1 MVKEIKMP
9 HTITI
14 PDDLYARLGSLARPF
29 QDKEAAD
36 VIRWLV
42 EDKTGTALAST
53 VLPTTAVITGPGKIE
68 GRAPRERGATID
80 LGGVIIKALT
90 VPDLC
95 SQVMESL
102 FARGHGS
109 KILELAPYSTS
120 SKRYLFAKKPVH
132 PNGND
137 FVVPVKCHS
146 LYIETH
152 KNYKTAI
159 EQLARLSLKCGIGL
173 TYKGTQ

>member
-1 MVKEIKMP
+1 MP
-9 HTITI
+9 QTITI
-14 PDDLYARLGSLARPF
+14 SDDLYARLGSLARPF

-42 EDKTGTALAST
+42 ESNTGTALPIAAMPTST
-53 VLPTTAVITGPGKIE
+53 VLADPGEIE
-68 GRAPRERGATID
+68 GRAPRERGAIVD
-80 LGGVIIKALT
+80 LGGVTIKAHT

-102 FARGHGS
+102 FARSHGT

-120 SKRYLFAKKPVH
+120 AKRYLFAKTPVH

-137 FVVPVKCHS
+137 FFVPIKCRG

-159 EQLARLSLKCGIGL
+159 EQLARLSSKCGIRL
-173 TYKGTQ
+173 TYKGT

>member
-1 MVKEIKMP
+1 MP
-9 HTITI
+9 QTITI
-14 PDDLYARLGSLARPF
+14 PDDLYALLGSLARPF
-29 QDKEAAD
+29 QDKEPAD

-42 EDKTGTALAST
+42 ESKTGTALPTAALST
-53 VLPTTAVITGPGKIE
+53 ATVFTDHGEIE

-80 LGGVIIKALT
+80 LGGVAIKAHT

-95 SQVMESL
+95 SQVVESL
-102 FARGHGS
+102 FARGHGG

-120 SKRYLFAKKPVH
+120 TKRYLFAKTPVH

-137 FVVPVKCHS
+137 FFVPVKCRGLH
-146 LYIETH
+146 IETH

-159 EQLARLSLKCGIGL
+159 EQLARLSSKCGIRL
-173 TYKGTQ
+173 TYKGA

>member
-1 MVKEIKMP
+1 MP
-9 HTITI
+9 QTITI
-14 PDDLYARLGSLARPF
+14 PDDLYALLGSLARPF

-42 EDKTGTALAST
+42 EAKTGTTLPSAAP
-53 VLPTTAVITGPGKIE
+53 PTTAVITGPGEIE
-68 GRAPRERGATID
+68 GRAPRQRGATID
-80 LGGVIIKALT
+80 LGGVVIKALT

-109 KILELAPYSTS
+109 KLLELAPYSTS
-120 SKRYLFAKKPVH
+120 AQRYLFAKAPVH

-137 FVVPVKCHS
+137 FVVPVKCRN

-159 EQLARLSLKCGIGL
+159 EQLARLSSKCGVSL
-173 TYKGTQ
+173 TYRGTY

>member
-1 MVKEIKMP
+1 MP
-9 HTITI
+9 QTITI
-14 PDDLYARLGSLARPF
+14 PDDLYALLGSLARPF

-42 EDKTGTALAST
+42 EGKTGST
-53 VLPTTAVITGPGKIE
+53 LPGATLPTTAVFTGPGEIK

-80 LGGVIIKALT
+80 LGGVVIKALT

-102 FARGHGS
+102 FARGYSS
-109 KILELAPYSTS
+109 KMLELAPYSTS
-120 SKRYLFAKKPVH
+120 AKRYLFAKTPVH

-137 FVVPVKCHS
+137 FVVPVKCRS
-146 LYIETH
+146 LYVETH

-159 EQLARLSLKCGIGL
+159 EQLARLSSKCGIRL
-173 TYKGTQ
+173 IYKGA

>member
-1 MVKEIKMP
+1 MP
-9 HTITI
+9 QTITI

-29 QDKEAAD
+29 QDKEAVD

-42 EDKTGTALAST
+42 ESKTRTT
-53 VLPTTAVITGPGKIE
+53 VPAEALPTTVLSDPGAIE
-68 GRAPRERGATID
+68 GRAPRERGAIID
-80 LGGVIIKALT
+80 LGGVAIKAHT

-95 SQVMESL
+95 SQVMEFL
-102 FARGHGS
+102 FAKGHG
-109 KILELAPYSTS
+109 KKLLELAPYSTS
-120 SKRYLFAKKPVH
+120 AKRYLFAKTPFH

-137 FVVPVKCHS
+137 FFVPVKCHG

-159 EQLARLSLKCGIGL
+159 KQLARLSSKWGIRL
-173 TYKGTQ
+173 TYKGI